1 MSNAFGFVLDDAS
14 LRRAAVE
21 GVPET
26 VIAAIYLLHERSVG
40 EVAAKLRPDELEHVI
55 RLVGRCPSCYPLG
68 TLDAL
73 KSKRM
78 ASLTPTAGS
87 LLPSATTK
95 EEVAAHPRPQ
105 HRRPPAAKRAF
116 AGCCGWPRGRRHS
129 IECWFAR
136 AFSKL
141 AHASPPENAQ
151 ANRNVRFGP
160 LDQCCACFLER
171 CGVARSPFSRLRS
184 PFRSSAISE
193 CA

>member
-26 VIAAIYLLHERSVG
+26 VITAIYLFHERSVG

-55 RLVGRCPSCYPLG
+55 RLVSRCPSCYPPG

-87 LLPSATTK
+87 PRSATTR
-95 EEVAAHPRPQ
+95 EEAAVHQHTP
-105 HRRPPAAKRAF
+105 HRRPPAR
-116 AGCCGWPRGRRHS
+116 P
-129 IECWFAR
+129 EAR
-136 AFSKL
+136 QAT
-141 AHASPPENAQ
+141 PERPTRLNAAPQ
-151 ANRNVRFGP
+151 W
-160 LDQCCACFLER
+160 
-171 CGVARSPFSRLRS
+171 
-184 PFRSSAISE
+184 
-193 CA
+193 